1 MRVFIYSITG
11 HPLDRCSRLSHSS
24 TYREERPVSDDSDS
38 VKQMA
43 RRAGIEL
50 TDERAQGL
58 TGAIRNLE
66 RVARALAASE
76 YGEAEPA
83 ARFKAPRPDK

>member
-1 MRVFIYSITG
+1 M
-11 HPLDRCSRLSHSS
+11 
-24 TYREERPVSDDSDS
+24 SDDLDH

-50 TDERAQGL
+50 TDERARGL
-58 TGAIRNLE
+58 AGAIRNLE
-66 RVARALAASE
+66 RVASALAATD

-83 ARFKAPRPDK
+83 ARFKAPRPDG

>member
-1 MRVFIYSITG
+1 M
-11 HPLDRCSRLSHSS
+11 
-24 TYREERPVSDDSDS
+24 SDDSDQ

-43 RRAGIEL
+43 RRAGIKL

-58 TGAIRNLE
+58 TGALRNLSQ
-66 RVARALAASE
+66 VSSALAAID